1 MDGRPIITRRKGI
14 YLLPNLLTTCGLFA
28 GFYSI
33 VASIDGNF
41 QLTAW
46 AIFAA
51 MLFDSLDGRVAR
63 LTSTSSEFGKEYD
76 SLADMVSFGVAPALV
91 APLKWALF
99 NHGVDLMG
107 TGGMT
112 SSAHTDAD
120 IDATVE
126 AFGAAIA
133 DLRAEGLIG

>member
-1 MDGRPIITRRKGI
+1 MPICSPWMPATADSSGRLDARARLDGTGRTGRKRRRGSEVLLDGRPIITRRKGI

-76 SLADMVSFGVAPALV
+76 SLADMVSFEIGR
-91 APLKWALF
+91 
-99 NHGVDLMG
+99 
-107 TGGMT
+107 
-112 SSAHTDAD
+112 AH
-120 IDATVE
+120 V
-126 AFGAAIA
+126 
-133 DLRAEGLIG
+133 